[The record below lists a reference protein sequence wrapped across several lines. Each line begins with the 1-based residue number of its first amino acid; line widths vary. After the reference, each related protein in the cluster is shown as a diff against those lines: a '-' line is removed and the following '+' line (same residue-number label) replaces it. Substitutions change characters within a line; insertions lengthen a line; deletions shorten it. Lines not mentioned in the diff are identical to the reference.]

1 MHYEVKALRADS
13 VVALVLDAADE
24 SDAKAQAAAKG
35 YTVLAVRAQQSW
47 QAWTG
52 RRRARFP
59 LILFSQELLALLNA
73 GLTVVDAV
81 ETLAEK
87 ETRPEARKTLRQI
100 ITDLYEGRTLS
111 YALQRFPADFPQL
124 YVSTVRASERT
135 GNLGEAMTRYIDYQ
149 TQVDFVRKK
158 VVSASI
164 YPLLLIGVG
173 GLVTLFLMV
182 YVVPRFSKIYEDI
195 GTNLPFMSKLLL
207 QWGKLLQTHG
217 MLMLVV
223 LAGTVGGLVY
233 LARRPATKSWL
244 IRRLWQV
251 PAVGERMR
259 IYQLARFYRTLGML
273 LAGGIAIVQ
282 AVKMVADL
290 LPPALR
296 EDLAG
301 AAGKISEGRSIS
313 YAMETHQLATPV
325 ALRMLRV
332 GERTGKMGEMM
343 ERIAAFHD
351 EEMARW
357 VEWFTRLFE
366 PLLMAVIGIVIGLI
380 VVLMYLPIFELAGS
394 LQ

>member
-1 MHYEVKALRADS
+1 MQFEVKALRADS
-13 VVALVLDAADE
+13 VVALLLDAADE
-24 SDAKAQAAAKG
+24 GDAKAQAVAKG
-35 YTVLAVRAQQSW
+35 YTVLAVRAKQSW
-47 QAWTG
+47 QTWT
-52 RRRARFP
+52 RRRRTRFP
-59 LILFSQELLALLNA
+59 LILFSQELLALMDA
-73 GLTVVDAV
+73 GLTVVEAV

-87 ETRPEARKTLRQI
+87 ETRPDTRKTLRQI
-100 ITDLYEGRTLS
+100 IADLYEGRTLS
-111 YALQRFPADFPQL
+111 YAFQRFPADFPQL
-124 YVSTVRASERT
+124 YISTVRASEKT
-135 GNLGEAMTRYIDYQ
+135 GNLGDAMTRFIAYQ

-173 GLVTLFLMV
+173 GLVTIFLMA
-182 YVVPRFSKIYEDI
+182 YVVPKFSKIYEDI
-195 GTNLPFMSKLLL
+195 GTNLPFMSRLLL
-207 QWGKLLQTHG
+207 QWGQLLQEHS
-217 MLMLVV
+217 MLV
-223 LAGTVGGLVY
+223 LFGAAGTVAGLAYV
-233 LARRPATKSWL
+233 ASRPAARSWVMA
-244 IRRLWQV
+244 RVWQI
-251 PAVGERMR
+251 PAAGERLR

-282 AVKMVADL
+282 AMKMVSDL

-296 EDLAG
+296 QNLAG
-301 AAGKISEGRSIS
+301 AAAKISEGRSIS
-313 YAMETHQLATPV
+313 DSMETHRLATPV

-343 ERIAAFHD
+343 ERIATFHD

-366 PLLMAVIGIVIGLI
+366 PLLMAVIGVVIGLI

>member
-1 MHYEVKALRADS
+1 MNFEVKALRADA

-24 SDAKAQAAAKG
+24 GDAKAQAVAQG
-35 YTVLAVRAQQSW
+35 YTVLAVRAKQSW
-47 QAWTG
+47 RAWTRRG
-52 RRRARFP
+52 RAHFP
-59 LILFSQELLALLNA
+59 LILFSQELLALMNA
-73 GLTVVDAV
+73 GLTVVEAV

-100 ITDLYEGRTLS
+100 IRDLYEGRTLS
-111 YALQRFPADFPQL
+111 YALQRFPADFPRL
-124 YVSTVRASERT
+124 YVSTVRASEKT
-135 GNLGEAMTRYIDYQ
+135 GNLGEAMTRYIAYQ

-164 YPLLLIGVG
+164 YPLLLIGAG
-173 GLVTLFLMV
+173 GLVTIFLLA
-182 YVVPRFSKIYEDI
+182 YVVPRFSRIYEDI
-195 GTNLPFMSKLLL
+195 GTNLPLLSQL
-207 QWGKLLQTHG
+207 LMQWGKLLQAHG
-217 MLMLVV
+217 VLLLVALGGASAG
-223 LAGTVGGLVY
+223 LAY
-233 LARRPATKSWL
+233 LARRPATKAWVM
-244 IRRLWQV
+244 RRLWQI

-273 LAGGIAIVQ
+273 LGGGIPIVQ
-282 AVKMVADL
+282 AMKMVSDL

-296 EDLAG
+296 QDLAG

-325 ALRMLRV
+325 ASRMLRV
-332 GERTGKMGEMM
+332 GERTGQMGEMM

-366 PLLMAVIGIVIGLI
+366 PLLMAVIGLVIGLI

-394 LQ
+394 LK

>member
-1 MHYEVKALRADS
+1 MHFEVKALRADE

-24 SDAKAQAAAKG
+24 GDAKAQAVAQG
-35 YTVLAVRAQQSW
+35 YTVLAVRAKQSW
-47 QAWTG
+47 QAWTR
-52 RRRARFP
+52 RRRAHFP
-59 LILFSQELLALLNA
+59 LILFSQELLALMSA

-87 ETRPEARKTLRQI
+87 ETRPNARKILRQI
-100 ITDLYEGRTLS
+100 IADLYEGRTLS

-135 GNLGEAMTRYIDYQ
+135 GDLGVAMTRYIAYQ

-158 VVSASI
+158 VVSAAI
-164 YPLLLIGVG
+164 YPLLLIGAG
-173 GLVTLFLMV
+173 GLVTIFLMA
-182 YVVPRFSKIYEDI
+182 YVVPRFSRIYEDI
-195 GTNLPFMSKLLL
+195 GTNLPLMSRLLL
-207 QWGKLLQTHG
+207 QWGKLLQAHG
-217 MLMLVV
+217 VLVLVV
-223 LAGTVGGLVY
+223 LAGTVAGLVY
-233 LARRPATKSWL
+233 LAGRPATKSWV
-244 IRRLWQV
+244 IRRLWKI
-251 PAVGERMR
+251 PAAGERMR

-282 AVKMVADL
+282 ATKMVSDL

-366 PLLMAVIGIVIGLI
+366 PLLMAVIGLVIGLI